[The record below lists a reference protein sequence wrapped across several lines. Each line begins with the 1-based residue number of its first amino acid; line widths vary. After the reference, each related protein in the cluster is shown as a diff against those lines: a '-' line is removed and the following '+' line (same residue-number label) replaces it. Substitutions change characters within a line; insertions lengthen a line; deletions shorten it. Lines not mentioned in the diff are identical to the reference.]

1 MQPLKRLQKELEK
14 MRGDPVV
21 GIQAEPCGDNML
33 RWKARIQGPEGSP
46 YEGGCFELDI
56 DMSSKYP
63 LEPPKIK
70 FRTPIF
76 HPNVSGRGDICLDV
90 LKSQWSP
97 ALSLQK
103 VLLSLSSL
111 LTDPNFS
118 DPLNAVAS
126 NLYSKNRSNYDA
138 KCREMTRQHA
148 MSAEKPVL
156 EPTSGKKRNFD
167 TLSEENLVSSQE
179 SSPGNRTAQAKA
191 KVKAKAK
198 AAVKAKA
205 KAKEKA
211 KAKAKAGAK
220 TRSA

>member
-14 MRGDPVV
+14 MRVDPVV

-56 DMSSKYP
+56 DMSSRYP
-63 LEPPKIK
+63 LEPPKVK

-111 LTDPNFS
+111 LTDPNFA

-126 NLYSKNRSNYDA
+126 SLYSKNRSSYDA

-148 MSAEKPVL
+148 MSAGKSAS
-156 EPTSGKKRNFD
+156 EPQNDKKRKLE
-167 TLSEENLVSSQE
+167 TYSEEDLACSQE

-191 KVKAKAK
+191 KAKAKAK

-211 KAKAKAGAK
+211 KAKAKAK
-220 TRSA
+220 SRSA

>member
-1 MQPLKRLQKELEK
+1 M
-14 MRGDPVV
+14 
-21 GIQAEPCGDNML
+21 
-33 RWKARIQGPEGSP
+33 
-46 YEGGCFELDI
+46 
-56 DMSSKYP
+56 
-63 LEPPKIK
+63 EPPKVK

-111 LTDPNFS
+111 LTDPNFG

-126 NLYSKNRSNYDA
+126 NLYSKNRSSYDA

-148 MSAEKPVL
+148 MSTGKLAP
-156 EPTSGKKRNFD
+156 EPTSGKKRKLD
-167 TLSEENLVSSQE
+167 TLSAEDLVSSQE
-179 SSPGNRTAQAKA
+179 SSPGTRTAQAKA
-191 KVKAKAK
+191 KGKAKAK

-211 KAKAKAGAK
+211 KAKAKAGANA
-220 TRSA
+220 RSA